1 MARPVLSADEKMQ
14 VKEMLATYAAMVNE
28 AIPQLP
34 ETVPALDALDKD
46 ATLKTLW
53 ESEQY
58 SLMAGGKRIRAALVL
73 ESCRVL
79 GGDVKSA
86 LPLAC
91 AMEMVHASSLIHDD
105 LPCMDNDDLRRGKPT
120 NHKVYGEAIAL
131 LAGDGLW
138 FDAVTVIAQNEA
150 LTAEQR
156 LAAVTVL
163 TSAAGS
169 VGMVGG
175 QLMDLESEGVN
186 LPQEQLRLLH
196 ARKTGALF
204 CASLFLGAIAAGK
217 EQTRDAALF
226 TSLRAYAHGVGLA
239 FQVLDDI
246 LDVTAD
252 PALLGK
258 TKGKDEAEEKNSFLK
273 YYTLQEA
280 QALAAALTDD
290 AITAIAAIPGS
301 ERLCALAKYLQ
312 TRAY

>member
-1 MARPVLSADEKMQ
+1 MERTVLSLDEKTQ
-14 VKEMLATYAAMVNE
+14 VERMLGEYAATVNA
-28 AIPQLP
+28 AIPLLA
-34 ETVPALDALDKD
+34 ETTPALRALGED

-58 SLMAGGKRIRAALVL
+58 SLMAGGKRIRAALLL

-163 TSAAGS
+163 TAAAGS

-175 QLMDLESEGVN
+175 QLMDLESEGVS

-226 TSLRAYAHGVGLA
+226 ASLRAYAHGVGLA

-273 YYTLQEA
+273 YYTLKEA